1 MKRLKSIAVIGGAGF
16 IGSNFASRALHD
28 AEIERVLIYDNFS
41 SGTEDHIAKILEDP
55 RVEVARGD
63 IKDIDRLKEALVGT
77 ELVAHFAANPD
88 IAAAAINPEIDFW
101 EGTYLTHN
109 LLEAARINHVKFMLY
124 SSGSGVY
131 GDKDEVFKES
141 FGPCF
146 PISTYGASKLASEAM
161 ISSYCHMFGLVA
173 RSFRF
178 ANVVGPNQTH
188 GVGYDFVRKLT
199 FGAKTLDVLGD
210 GSQTKSYIYVDDILN
225 AMSTVK
231 ESMLAN
237 LQVPHDVFNVAT
249 GDYITVQEIAEMAVN
264 IASPGTK
271 ISYGKDSRGW
281 KGDVPV
287 IRFNTEKIHSTG
299 WRATKT
305 SHQAMEESMRKMHKK
320 LITDMVKND

>member
-1 MKRLKSIAVIGGAGF
+1 MERVKSIAVIGGAGF
-16 IGSNFASRALHD
+16 IGSNFASRALRD
-28 AEIERVLIYDNFS
+28 ADLERVLIYDNFS
-41 SGTEDHIAKILEDP
+41 SGTEEHISKILEDP

-63 IKDIDRLKEALVGT
+63 LKDLDRLKEALVGT

-109 LLEAARINHVKFMLY
+109 LLEAVRINNVKFMLY

-131 GDKDEVFKES
+131 GDKDVVFKES
-141 FGPCF
+141 YGPCF
-146 PISTYGASKLASEAM
+146 PISTYGASKLACEAM

-188 GVGYDFVRKLT
+188 GVGYDFVRKLA
-199 FGAKTLDVLGD
+199 FGAQTLDVLGD
-210 GSQTKSYIYVDDILN
+210 GSQTKSYIYVDDILD
-225 AMSTVK
+225 AMSVVQ
-231 ESMLAN
+231 ESMLSN
-237 LQVPHDVFNVAT
+237 TRVSYDVFNVAT
-249 GDYITVQEIAEMAVN
+249 GDYITVQEIAEMAVK
-264 IASPGTK
+264 IASPGTR
-271 ISYGKDSRGW
+271 ISYGSESRGW

-287 IRFNTEKIHSTG
+287 IRFNAEKIDSLS

-305 SHQAMEESMRKMHKK
+305 SYQAMEESMRIMHER
-320 LITDMVKND
+320 LIQDMGKNA